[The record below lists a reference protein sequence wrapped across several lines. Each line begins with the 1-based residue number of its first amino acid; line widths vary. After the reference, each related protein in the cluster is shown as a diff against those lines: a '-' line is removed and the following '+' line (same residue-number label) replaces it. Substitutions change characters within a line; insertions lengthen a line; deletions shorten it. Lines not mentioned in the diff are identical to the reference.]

1 MEPLKKAQVEGFLM
15 FAEPEVLFGNI
26 DELCSVSKKWDIFWY
41 IFKHCEIDC
50 FFKVTHSFCKE
61 FLQGLLTHLDAD
73 GDLNVIDLLRR
84 LFESRGSKARILS
97 QAYHRY
103 ALNYINALNYL
114 ETLRRQN
121 DFCDFEKVLTSLKT
135 SRDYECTHCGKH
147 TILVKKVFFFW
158 NNLF

>member
-1 MEPLKKAQVEGFLM
+1 M
-15 FAEPEVLFGNI
+15 
-26 DELCSVSKKWDIFWY
+26 
-41 IFKHCEIDC
+41 
-50 FFKVTHSFCKE
+50 
-61 FLQGLLTHLDAD
+61 THLDAD

-121 DFCDFEKVLTSLKT
+121 DFCDFEKVKRKKGHFCTVFENHRKSSIHHCERSELRLIYFRVVKGKIKMAKMVNFGDILKT
-135 SRDYECTHCGKH
+135 
-147 TILVKKVFFFW
+147 
-158 NNLF
+158 